1 MGTDYTTLAPRQR
14 ATGLT
19 TSAGGVAAIPGQPM
33 PRPDEAMDGDR
44 EDATGT
50 AQNSENLESIAVSQ

>member
-19 TSAGGVAAIPGQPM
+19 TGAGGVAAIPGQPM
-33 PRPDEAMDGDR
+33 PRPDEGMDGDR
-44 EDATGT
+44 QDATGR
-50 AQNSENLESIAVSQ
+50 AQDSENGEVVADRR